1 MSKKK
6 TLLKKL
12 RKLGKARS
20 ADPGSSSEGRST
32 MPSDTAQAEEHRD
45 PRDGTAVIPPVT
57 AAMLDHAA
65 HEAAALAD
73 GVAHHTIALDHATP
87 APAPEVVPS
96 SPEAATDLATR
107 AVEAG
112 SNVAADAA
120 REAAEVAVTVAGD
133 LSDAAVRFARDAAAP
148 VQRVAEAA
156 PDAAPVPTD
165 ALSRYN
171 AKVFEMVRANA
182 ASTTAHLA
190 ALVQA
195 RSVPDA
201 LSLNAEHMRRQVEV
215 LASQGQELAALAGRI
230 ALDALRPF
238 KGPTEG

>member
-1 MSKKK
+1 
-6 TLLKKL
+6 
-12 RKLGKARS
+12 
-20 ADPGSSSEGRST
+20 

-96 SPEAATDLATR
+96 SPEVAADVATR
-107 AVEAG
+107 AVGAG
-112 SNVAADAA
+112 SDVAADAA

-148 VQRVAEAA
+148 VQRAAEAA